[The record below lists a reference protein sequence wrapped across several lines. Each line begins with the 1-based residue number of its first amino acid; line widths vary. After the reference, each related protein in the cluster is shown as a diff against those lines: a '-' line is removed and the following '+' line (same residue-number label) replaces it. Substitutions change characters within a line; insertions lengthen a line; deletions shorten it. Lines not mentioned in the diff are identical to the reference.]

1 MLLLFDIDATLLSTR
16 GAGVA
21 AMREAASRRF
31 GVEFSTQGIEFAGRL
46 DPLIIG
52 DMLRRHGVDDTPQ
65 HHAAVRAEY
74 ARLMQERMAAPGAA
88 SALPG
93 VHELL
98 ESVWAAAGAGRGVV
112 GLLTGNYA
120 ETGRMKL
127 HAAGIDSARF
137 AVAAWGDD
145 SPTDPPTRD
154 SLPAVAAARASRL
167 SGREFRGRSIV
178 IIGDTPHDVRAA
190 KACGGRCLA
199 VATGSY
205 SAGVLRAAGA
215 DVVVEN
221 LSNTQEIGA
230 WLWGDV

>member
-16 GAGVA
+16 GAGAA
-21 AMREAASRRF
+21 AMREAASREF
-31 GVEFSTQGIEFAGRL
+31 GVQISTEGIEFAGRL

-52 DMLRRHGVDDTPQ
+52 EMLRRHGLEDSAAN
-65 HHAAVRAEY
+65 HAAVRVGY

-93 VHELL
+93 VHDLL
-98 ESVWAAAGAGRGVV
+98 ARVWAGAEAGRGVV

-137 AVAAWGDD
+137 KVAAWGDE
-145 SPTDPPTRD
+145 SPTNPPTRD
-154 SLPAVAAARASRL
+154 SLPSVAAARAAL
-167 SGREFRGRSIV
+167 LAGRAFEGESIV

-199 VATGSY
+199 VATGSF
-205 SAGVLRAAGA
+205 SAATLRTSGA
-215 DVVVEN
+215 DAVVEN
-221 LSNTQEIGA
+221 LSDTEEICA